1 MRLLDLRQDLRY
13 TLRQMAEAP
22 AFTAVAVLT
31 LALAIGANTAIF
43 SVVNAVLLRPLP
55 YPHSDRLVVLW
66 GARGEQ
72 QQFLLS
78 VPDFADWRSQNHTF
92 DDMGIVRTQSV
103 NLTGTGSPDRLI
115 GSFVTASTLDLFGAR
130 TARGRLFS
138 PAETAVGTGQPVAVL
153 SDATWRNRFGA
164 DPRIVGRTLVLN
176 GRPHVVIGVTARD
189 FRDPYGP
196 AEVWLPITSAPA
208 PSWLTR
214 EDPEVWAIGRLK
226 PGVSVETAQR
236 DLAAIAAE
244 LAALYPATNAGAGAT
259 VIGLQDSLVGNLR
272 RFLVLVLAFV
282 ALVLL
287 IACANVANLQL
298 ARATARRGE
307 MQLRAALGAGR
318 FRLLRQLLTESLV
331 LAAMGGAS
339 GVVLARWAIRVL
351 VAAVPGGLPVFG
363 DSQEIGLDPRVLA
376 FSAAV
381 TLLAGL
387 LFGAAPALH
396 LAGGR
401 LAGSLQARSA
411 DGATG
416 RGLALHNTFVA
427 AEIAL
432 SIVLLAGAGL
442 LTRSLLELR
451 RVAPGYT
458 AEGVLTAEF
467 RLPGTKY
474 RTPEE
479 IRQFMGQALSAL
491 RATPGIR
498 SAALVQ
504 AVPLSGNWGRSAYL
518 PEGAAVPAG
527 QEPETQVNV
536 ASEGLFR
543 TLEIPLLA
551 GRDFD
556 GGDRAGALPVAIVN
570 PELARRAWPHG
581 SAASAVSAVGR
592 RLKLLGPPDEWVTV
606 VGVAGT
612 VKQRTLGEP
621 AAAQL
626 YRPLPQSPGIFTS
639 VVARTA
645 GDPETYAGALRAA
658 IGSVD
663 PDQPVWKVRSLGW
676 LVARDIAPARF
687 TMALSGSFA
696 LLALLLAVVGVYGV
710 MAYAVSQRT
719 REVGIRLALG
729 ARPEQV
735 VRGVAGRGLR
745 VIGIAAVLGLAA
757 AMAAARLLRS
767 QLYGV
772 GPNDP
777 LTFLAVAVGLA
788 AVASLACYLPA
799 RRAARVDPA
808 ITLRG
813 E

>member
-1 MRLLDLRQDLRY
+1 
-13 TLRQMAEAP
+13 
-22 AFTAVAVLT
+22 
-31 LALAIGANTAIF
+31 
-43 SVVNAVLLRPLP
+43 
-55 YPHSDRLVVLW
+55 
-66 GARGEQ
+66 
-72 QQFLLS
+72 
-78 VPDFADWRSQNHTF
+78 
-92 DDMGIVRTQSV
+92 
-103 NLTGTGSPDRLI
+103 
-115 GSFVTASTLDLFGAR
+115 
-130 TARGRLFS
+130 
-138 PAETAVGTGQPVAVL
+138 
-153 SDATWRNRFGA
+153 
-164 DPRIVGRTLVLN
+164 
-176 GRPHVVIGVTARD
+176 
-189 FRDPYGP
+189 
-196 AEVWLPITSAPA
+196 
-208 PSWLTR
+208 
-214 EDPEVWAIGRLK
+214 
-226 PGVSVETAQR
+226 
-236 DLAAIAAE
+236 
-244 LAALYPATNAGAGAT
+244 
-259 VIGLQDSLVGNLR
+259 
-272 RFLVLVLAFV
+272 
-282 ALVLL
+282 
-287 IACANVANLQL
+287 
-298 ARATARRGE
+298 

-318 FRLLRQLLTESLV
+318 SRLLRQLLTESLA
-331 LAAMGGAS
+331 LATMGGIA

-351 VAAVPGGLPVFG
+351 VAAVPGGLPFFG
-363 DSQEIGLDPRVLA
+363 SEEIGLDPRGLA

-381 TLLAGL
+381 TLFAGL
-387 LFGAAPALH
+387 LCGAAPALH

-401 LAGSLQARSA
+401 LANSLQARSA
-411 DGATG
+411 DGAAG

-451 RVAPGYT
+451 RVAPGYA

-467 RLPGTKY
+467 RLPVTKY

-479 IRQFMGQALSAL
+479 IRQFMGRALAAL

-504 AVPLSGNWGRSAYL
+504 AVPLSGNWDRAPYL

-527 QEPETQVNV
+527 AEPETQVNV
-536 ASEGLFR
+536 VSEGFLR

-570 PELARRAWPHG
+570 PELARRAWPQG
-581 SAASAVSAVGR
+581 TVISAVGR
-592 RLKLLGPPDEWVTV
+592 RLKLLGSPDEWVTV
-606 VGVAGT
+606 VGVAGA

-639 VVARTA
+639 VVARTG
-645 GDPETYAGALRAA
+645 GDPETFAGPLRAA

-663 PDQPVWKVRSLGW
+663 PDQPVWKVRSLEF
-676 LVARDIAPARF
+676 LVARDVAPARF
-687 TMALSGSFA
+687 TMALSGAFA

-710 MAYAVSQRT
+710 MAYAVAQRT

-729 ARPEQV
+729 AQPAQV

-745 VIGIAAVLGLAA
+745 IVGVAAVLGLAA
-757 AMAAARLLRS
+757 AVAAARLLRS

-772 GPNDP
+772 SPYDP